1 VSKKAC
7 FLFLVLCVVE
17 NICSP
22 LGFLRNKFGAMV
34 FKAEKT
40 VAILS
45 KDLISWTFD
54 DNKFEQDEPVS
65 HSCSWSRDGEF

>member
-1 VSKKAC
+1 
-7 FLFLVLCVVE
+7 
-17 NICSP
+17 
-22 LGFLRNKFGAMV
+22 MV

-40 VAILS
+40 VSIPN

-65 HSCSWSRDGEF
+65 RNCSWS

>member
-1 VSKKAC
+1 
-7 FLFLVLCVVE
+7 
-17 NICSP
+17 
-22 LGFLRNKFGAMV
+22 MV

-40 VAILS
+40 VSIPN

-65 HSCSWSRDGEF
+65 HFLFLVMTESFERISRRFFPIDCPD